1 MQVVELDET
10 IASWAG
16 KAASE
21 EDKSLSDFVNAAIRE
36 LLRKRNAERP
46 DEEKIRRFAES
57 YSTFPQK
64 AEEFEPWLDEQ
75 VWEDE

>member
-1 MQVVELDET
+1 MQVVEIDEAL
-10 IASWAG
+10 ASWAG
-16 KAASE
+16 KAASA
-21 EDKSLSDFVNAAIRE
+21 EDKTLSDFVNSAVRE
-36 LLRKRNAERP
+36 LLRKRNAERS

-64 AEEFEPWLDEQ
+64 ADECEIWLNEQ